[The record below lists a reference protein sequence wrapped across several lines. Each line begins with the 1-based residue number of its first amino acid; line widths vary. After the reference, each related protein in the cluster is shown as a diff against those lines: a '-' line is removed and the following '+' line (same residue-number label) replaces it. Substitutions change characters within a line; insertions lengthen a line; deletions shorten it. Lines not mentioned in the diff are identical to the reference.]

1 MRAYISGKITTK
13 QDFVLQNI
21 WFAND
26 EAEDTDIPSENCV
39 GIEAENFETMFDETD
54 PTVFHC
60 RWKGVFLVTADE
72 DGEETYTDDWTAAD
86 LVSLINE
93 KNLTIRNLSGFVDED
108 TNVVITAIKL
118 EDEEGEFEFSEQM
131 LEMEP
136 IEFYV

>member
-1 MRAYISGKITTK
+1 MAS
-13 QDFVLQNI
+13 
-21 WFAND
+21 A
-26 EAEDTDIPSENCV
+26 S
-39 GIEAENFETMFDETD
+39 
-54 PTVFHC
+54 
-60 RWKGVFLVTADE
+60 ADE
-72 DGEETYTDDWTAAD
+72 DGEEKYTDDWTAAD

-118 EDEEGEFEFSEQM
+118 EDEEGEYEFSEEM